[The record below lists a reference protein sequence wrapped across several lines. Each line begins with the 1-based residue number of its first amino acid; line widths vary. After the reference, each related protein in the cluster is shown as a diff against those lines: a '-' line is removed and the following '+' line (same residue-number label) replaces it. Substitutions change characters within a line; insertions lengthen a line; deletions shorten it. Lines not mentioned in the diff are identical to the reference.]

1 MLKHPKP
8 RVPYRF
14 TASRNNIKKTGLVF
28 LEEGKLK
35 IIRCSYAEVLDTETS
50 STWKQLI
57 EEYFS
62 EKAKELVL
70 GDFSY
75 TFTLVSI
82 EELLTDE
89 NLHIRSWAKKRI
101 VE

>member
-14 TASRNNIKKTGLVF
+14 VVSKHKIKKTGLVF

-35 IIRCSYAEVLDTETS
+35 IIRCSYVEVLDTETS
-50 STWKQLI
+50 STWRQLI

-62 EKAKELVL
+62 GEAKELVI
-70 GDFSY
+70 GGFFY
-75 TFTLVSI
+75 TFSLVSI
-82 EELLTDE
+82 EELLTNE
-89 NLHIRSWAKKRI
+89 SLYIRAWAKKR
-101 VE
+101 VK